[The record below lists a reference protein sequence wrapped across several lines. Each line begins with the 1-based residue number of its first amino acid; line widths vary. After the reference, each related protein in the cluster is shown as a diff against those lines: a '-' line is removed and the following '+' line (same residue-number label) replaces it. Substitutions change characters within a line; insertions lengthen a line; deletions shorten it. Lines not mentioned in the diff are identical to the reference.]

1 MRFAFLLLLAA
12 ASVRPQDPPTF
23 TRQVS
28 DGVYTVEQAARGQ
41 ALYASYCAYC
51 HGPELQGRTDF
62 PAGPPPPNPPGVGWR
77 RAGSPALRGDTFIA
91 NWTDLPLARL
101 FERIRISMP
110 QDAPGRLT
118 RRQNADVLAFI
129 LQQNGYGWGGDEL
142 AEQESALST
151 IRMSR

>member
-12 ASVRPQDPPTF
+12 ASVQAQDPPTF

-28 DGVYTVEQAARGQ
+28 DGVYTVEQATRGQ
-41 ALYASYCAYC
+41 ALYATYCATC
-51 HGPELQGRTDF
+51 HGDQLLGRVDS
-62 PAGPPPPNPPGVGWR
+62 PGSWR
-77 RAGSPALRGDTFIA
+77 GSPALTGAIFTADWA
-91 NWTDLPLARL
+91 DLPLARL

-118 RRQNADVLAFI
+118 RHQNADILAFI
-129 LQQNGYGWGGDEL
+129 LQQNGYPAGQDDMGEEEG
-142 AEQESALST
+142 ALST